1 MTEADD
7 LDDLS
12 GETDLHAEGFDVAT
26 FINKRFPDEGT
37 LVSDVDAFILKLRDA
52 IARIDSQLAS
62 KVREHRQSGLA
73 LAHSADASLTSLEAL
88 TSALDG
94 LSAAAVLAETAA
106 REAVAPAR
114 PYSIALENTKT
125 TADALEALVKMSDA
139 VTRLEEAA
147 KSKNLALL
155 TEDPSLFPKIADAL
169 DFFKDVL
176 SEDAALSGPGVCR
189 LPDLRARAESASAAV
204 RSTILAEFRL
214 LSDTITL
221 SVGGDSQDP
230 SSATSN
236 KESKLSDASDRL
248 RTSCSVAAAMGGDVP
263 GEVIGAHVRSRM
275 LAFRAAFEME
285 KSGLA
290 SIEKRFTWVRR
301 ELRSNWPV
309 LAGER
314 SNRGWGIIFPDAW
327 DVAWRLTSACM
338 REISEWVAGTLA
350 AGADRDVVAL
360 IGALSKSKEFETEL
374 DRRFARALHTRLS
387 RATVFNGKSTP
398 EPALYS
404 PKDHGF
410 IGSLSGCFGPYMG
423 TYVTQEDE
431 HLRIIILD
439 LLRAETWTCVDGG
452 VLKSS
457 TELFLTIKKSM
468 RTCAALDCRQPL
480 FSLHKV
486 FRKHLG
492 AYATE
497 LVRRIPAPYRAP
509 IVNASSSTSVIG
521 STAGS
526 MQNTEFTVRVNVAC
540 ALVATTE
547 YCAVTIGQLE
557 ESLRDA
563 VEDAYAS
570 EISMG
575 DEQERFSAASAN
587 SIRALV
593 SIVCTDLELSL
604 RAICDQ
610 SWAEWTVVGDS
621 SRYVDEVASKFATI
635 MPMLASKLAKPHLRF
650 FLERLVAGLIPRYVE
665 CLYAC
670 QGMSNAGAQQLLLD
684 AAALKGHL
692 LRVPSIAKAQVP
704 STYVKYVNREMGKGE
719 AMLKVVL
726 SSPDMTVNTYIALIP
741 DGSAVEFQR
750 ILDMKGLRRADAASF
765 VLQYTR
771 IVGPQRGLRTNEEQ
785 NRADEAPDLAS
796 AAPSQSSS
804 APAPPSMT
812 RTASGPLGAIADAMR
827 NSTEISNSGTPA
839 EVGVESVR
847 ALFRGLES
855 SWGSIKDA
863 GIADRLGQTAGRIN
877 ESLES
882 TAEQVKRRFA
892 K

>member
-7 LDDLS
+7 FGDLS
-12 GETDLHAEGFDVAT
+12 GEADLQADGFDVAT

-37 LVSDVDAFILKLRDA
+37 LVSDIDAFILKLRDA
-52 IARIDSQLAS
+52 IARIDGQLAS
-62 KVREHRQSGLA
+62 KVREHCQSGVSLER
-73 LAHSADASLTSLEAL
+73 SADASLTSLEAL
-88 TSALDG
+88 TSGLDR
-94 LSAAAVLAETAA
+94 LAAAAVLAETAA

-125 TADALEALVKMSDA
+125 TADALDALVAMSDA
-139 VTRLEEAA
+139 VTKLEEAA
-147 KSKNLALL
+147 QSKSLQLLA
-155 TEDPSLFPKIADAL
+155 EDPSSFSKITHAL
-169 DFFKDVL
+169 DTFRDVL
-176 SEDAALSGPGVCR
+176 SDDSSLPGPGVR
-189 LPDLRARAESASAAV
+189 SLPDLRARAVTASAAV
-204 RSTILAEFRL
+204 RVIILGEFRL

-221 SVGGDSQDP
+221 SIRGDSQDA
-230 SSATSN
+230 SGATSS
-236 KESKLSDASDRL
+236 KGSKLSDANDRL
-248 RTSCSVAAAMGGDVP
+248 RTACSVATAMGGDVP

-275 LAFRAAFEME
+275 LAFRAGFEME
-285 KSGLA
+285 KTGLG
-290 SIEKRFTWVRR
+290 SIEKRFAWVRR

-314 SNRGWGIIFPDAW
+314 SNRGWGVIFPDAW

-338 REISEWVAGTLA
+338 RELGEWVSSTLA
-350 AGADRDVVAL
+350 AGADRDVIAL
-360 IGALSKSKEFETEL
+360 IGALSKSKEFEAEL
-374 DRRFARALHTRLS
+374 DRRFSKAVQARLS
-387 RATVFNGKSTP
+387 ELPVVTGKSTP
-398 EPALYS
+398 EPAPYS
-404 PKDHGF
+404 AKDHEF
-410 IGSLSGCFGPYMG
+410 SGSLSSCFGPYMG

-439 LLRAETWTCVDGG
+439 LLRAETWACADGG

-457 TELFLTIKKSM
+457 TDLFLTIKKSM

-509 IVNASSSTSVIG
+509 IVNASTSSSVIG
-521 STAGS
+521 STSSS
-526 MQNTEFTVRVNVAC
+526 MQNAEFTGRVNVAC
-540 ALVATTE
+540 ALVATAE
-547 YCAVTIGQLE
+547 YCAVTVSQLE
-557 ESLRDA
+557 ESLREA
-563 VEDAYAS
+563 VEGAYAS
-570 EISMG
+570 EVSMG

-593 SIVCTDLELSL
+593 SIVCNDLEQSL

-610 SWAEWTVVGDS
+610 SWAEWNVVGDS
-621 SRYVDEVASKFATI
+621 SQYVEEVASKFATI
-635 MPMLASKLAKPHLRF
+635 MPVLASKLAKPHLRF

-684 AAALKGHL
+684 AAALKGLL
-692 LRVPSIAKAQVP
+692 LRVPAIAKAQVP
-704 STYVKYVNREMGKGE
+704 STFVKYVNREMGKGE

-771 IVGPQRGLRTNEEQ
+771 IVGPQRGLRANEEQ
-785 NRADEAPDLAS
+785 SRADEAFDPAS
-796 AAPSQSSS
+796 GTSTQSKST
-804 APAPPSMT
+804 PVPPSMT
-812 RTASGPLGAIADAMR
+812 RATSGTLSAIADAMR
-827 NSTEISNSGTPA
+827 SSTEISNSGTPA